1 MTLPWGCLKLRL
13 RFLSQSGYLNRGG
26 VPLRAIN
33 TDHFPAG
40 KAGPREGVRES
51 QFAGKGKKKKSDI
64 QRKAE
69 AKGTKGLL
77 SVFS

>member
-1 MTLPWGCLKLRL
+1 M
-13 RFLSQSGYLNRGG
+13 
-26 VPLRAIN
+26 RAIN